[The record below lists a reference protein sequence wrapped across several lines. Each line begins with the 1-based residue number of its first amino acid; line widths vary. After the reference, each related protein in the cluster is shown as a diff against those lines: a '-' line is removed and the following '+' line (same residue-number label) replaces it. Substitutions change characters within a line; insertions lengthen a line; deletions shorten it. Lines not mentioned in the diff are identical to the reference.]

1 VRLTEDE
8 ALALRSKAAAAGM
21 TVSEFFRDHAG
32 KVTVRNRKDLR
43 DLRLE
48 VAAVGRLLNQ
58 IARWAHTHKNR
69 YETLWVIE
77 ELQVVKEAVT
87 TLIESSTRLSKSGD
101 EG

>member
-1 VRLTEDE
+1 MTEAE
-8 ALALRSKAAAAGM
+8 SAVLRAKASAAGM
-21 TVSEFFRDHAG
+21 TVSEFFRAHAG
-32 KVTVRNRKDLR
+32 QVTVRNRQELR

-48 VAAVGRLLNQ
+48 IAAVGRLLNQ

-87 TLIESSTRLSKSGD
+87 TLIQSSTRLHKGRE